1 MDNIKF
7 FSNNI
12 NICDKTIILRL
23 DLNVPILEKEIQDET
38 RILINLPFLKNLL
51 EKKAKVIIISHLGR
65 PKGIKSSSLS
75 LTPVYKFLKKHLN
88 NNVYFFTG
96 DINNKETK
104 SKFSYLKSG
113 EILLL
118 ENIRFFKEEN
128 ENDDNFA
135 KILASLGDIYIN
147 DAFSCSHRKQASI
160 HKITK
165 YVKDCYGGPL
175 LKKEILAINSILQD
189 KKEPVTCIIG
199 GSKISTKINVII
211 NLIKNV
217 NNIVIVGAMANNF
230 LTYGG
235 FKIGKSLVEKNSN
248 ETIKKIY
255 SEALK
260 YKCKIYVP
268 EDVNVS
274 KDLKGSGKVKKLDL
288 IDHDDIILDIGPSTI
303 NTIKQIIDNSNM
315 VLWNGPAGY
324 FENRNFANGTLAIAK
339 KISENTYNKSLV
351 SILGGGDT
359 LSAINKENGKFSFT
373 HLSTAGGAFLEFLE
387 GKDLP
392 GISVLK

>member
-7 FSNNI
+7 FSDNI

-23 DLNVPILEKEIQDET
+23 DLNVPIFEKEIQDET

-65 PKGIKSSSLS
+65 PKGIRSSSLS
-75 LTPVYKFLKKHLN
+75 LTPVYKFLKKHLK

-147 DAFSCSHRKQASI
+147 DAFSCSHREQASI

-165 YVKDCYGGPL
+165 YVKYCYGGPL
-175 LKKEILAINSILQD
+175 
-189 KKEPVTCIIG
+189 
-199 GSKISTKINVII
+199 
-211 NLIKNV
+211 
-217 NNIVIVGAMANNF
+217 
-230 LTYGG
+230 
-235 FKIGKSLVEKNSN
+235 
-248 ETIKKIY
+248 
-255 SEALK
+255 
-260 YKCKIYVP
+260 
-268 EDVNVS
+268 
-274 KDLKGSGKVKKLDL
+274 
-288 IDHDDIILDIGPSTI
+288 
-303 NTIKQIIDNSNM
+303 
-315 VLWNGPAGY
+315 
-324 FENRNFANGTLAIAK
+324 
-339 KISENTYNKSLV
+339 
-351 SILGGGDT
+351 
-359 LSAINKENGKFSFT
+359 
-373 HLSTAGGAFLEFLE
+373 
-387 GKDLP
+387 
-392 GISVLK
+392 